1 MNSFFAELKR
11 RSVFRVTA
19 AYLVVGWLTLQVS
32 DILLDFAGAPEWVGK
47 AIIAML
53 LLGFVITVILAWLFE
68 VTEDGIQRD
77 AGTTNAGDE
86 IRSQRLNKLTI
97 AAALMVAA
105 IFVWQQTRPAI
116 EPVAGPQTASETQEA
131 PLPKAI
137 PDASIAVLP
146 FVDLSPDGDQ
156 EYFSDGIAEEILN
169 VLARV
174 GGLKVASRTSAF
186 GFKGQEALGMPLI
199 GERLQVRHVLEGSV
213 RKSGNTVRIT
223 AQIIDAGVDQ
233 HLWSETYDRELTADN
248 IFTIQDEIATAIVAQ
263 LSDIIGNGNE
273 VPKVRVQADTQNLSA
288 YESYLEARA
297 IFARRNSLNLPTAM
311 ALLEHAVEA
320 DPNFARAWEQL
331 AASYSVAPSWG
342 IIDRDYV
349 SLSNRAAERAIE
361 LNPDLSLPYAVLG
374 SNLTEHPPGQ
384 FKEAFEYLALAI
396 EKDPAN
402 ATAYLWRSEDH
413 VVTGFFDKAQ
423 ADLRRCL
430 DIEPNYLLCQSWLSK
445 VEFYLGKK
453 EEAFARYNALVTAGS
468 RALTWEV
475 ALEFAAAGKNDLAR
489 WALSRLFSDFE
500 IMHGRSDIIFR
511 ALTEADFDFDEEA
524 RIFEIEYRAIHGNYD
539 TANFPFTYTLRQY
552 DQLTPSFTHTLW
564 WNNFDPDFTASPHR
578 KRLIREA
585 GLPEYWRETG
595 FPPRCRAVGADDFE
609 CD

>member
-1 MNSFFAELKR
+1 MIIERMDSFFAELKR

-32 DILLDFAGAPEWVGK
+32 DILLDLAGAPEWVGK

-53 LLGFVITVILAWLFE
+53 LLGLVITVILAWLFE
-68 VTEDGIQRD
+68 VTEDGIKRD
-77 AGTTNAGDE
+77 AGTTNTGHE

-116 EPVAGPQTASETQEA
+116 EPVAVPQTASETQEA
-131 PLPKAI
+131 PAPEGI

-199 GERLQVRHVLEGSV
+199 AERLQVRHVLEGSV

-273 VPKVRVQADTQNLSA
+273 VPAVSVQADTQNLSA

-297 IFARRNSLNLPTAM
+297 IFARRNSLNLPTAIT
-311 ALLEHAVEA
+311 LLEHAVEA

-331 AASYSVAPSWG
+331 AASYSVAPAWG

-349 SLSNRAAERAIE
+349 PLSNRAAERAIE
-361 LNPDLSLPYAVLG
+361 LDPDLSLPYAVLG
-374 SNLTEHPPGQ
+374 SNHTEHPPGQ

-396 EKDPAN
+396 EKDPTN
-402 ATAYLWRSEDH
+402 ATAYLWRSEDY
-413 VVTGFFDKAQ
+413 VVIGSFDKAQ
-423 ADLRRCL
+423 ADLRSCL
-430 DIEPNYLLCQSWLSK
+430 NIEPNYLLCQSWLAK
-445 VEFYLGKK
+445 VEFYLGQK
-453 EEAFARYNALVTAGS
+453 EEAFARYSALVTAGS
-468 RALTWEV
+468 
-475 ALEFAAAGKNDLAR
+475 
-489 WALSRLFSDFE
+489 
-500 IMHGRSDIIFR
+500 
-511 ALTEADFDFDEEA
+511 
-524 RIFEIEYRAIHGNYD
+524 
-539 TANFPFTYTLRQY
+539 
-552 DQLTPSFTHTLW
+552 
-564 WNNFDPDFTASPHR
+564 
-578 KRLIREA
+578 
-585 GLPEYWRETG
+585 
-595 FPPRCRAVGADDFE
+595 
-609 CD
+609 